1 MAHLTCLCQ
10 EYQVAAALLTV
21 IGYELVGLQLLFEDF
36 RYVVLAEV
44 ELVET
49 PYQEVEG
56 LSSAFQF
63 SSVQFSSAQ
72 YDVQCRKVQFVEHS
86 AVQCSTVQGSAVLCS
101 AVQ

>member
-10 EYQVAAALLTV
+10 EYQVAAALLAV
-21 IGYELVGLQLLFEDF
+21 FGYELVGLQLLFEDF

-63 SSVQFSSAQ
+63 SSVQFSS
-72 YDVQCRKVQFVEHS
+72 VRC
-86 AVQCSTVQGSAVLCS
+86 AVQKSAIC
-101 AVQ
+101 

>member
-10 EYQVAAALLTV
+10 EYQVAAALLAV
-21 IGYELVGLQLLFEDF
+21 FGYELVGLQLLFEDF

-56 LSSAFQF
+56 LSNAFQF